1 MTKHKRFDI
10 RVRQSVAGLIAG
22 ACLAVVG
29 GQAIAETA
37 AAAAFVAPS
46 VKAPQ
51 RQSPQ
56 FVLSIPG
63 SPDGA
68 TFPPQREANGG
79 ACHSDNVSPPLAWQ
93 GVPTGTRSFAI
104 VMTDP
109 DGRNGLGVVHWL
121 HYGLPGDLTQLAEG
135 ANSAA
140 DLAGRGGRNSGDTL
154 DYHGPCPPLGEVA
167 HHYVIQIFALDL
179 TPEALPLA
187 MKREA
192 LFAAMEGHVLAAT
205 SVVQR
210 YGR

>member
-1 MTKHKRFDI
+1 MTKQQLLN
-10 RVRQSVAGLIAG
+10 VRARRSVVGVIAG
-22 ACLAVVG
+22 ACLAVAC
-29 GQAIAETA
+29 GQALAEPA
-37 AAAAFVAPS
+37 AAAAFERPS
-46 VKAPQ
+46 AKSPH

-56 FVLSIPG
+56 FVLSVPG

-79 ACHSDNVSPPLAWQ
+79 SCHSDNVSPPLAWT
-93 GVPTGTRSFAI
+93 GVPAGTRSFAV
-104 VMTDP
+104 VMSDP
-109 DGRNGLGVVHWL
+109 DGRSGLGVVHWI

-135 ANSAA
+135 AGTAA
-140 DLAGRGGRNSGDTL
+140 DLPGRGGRNSGDTL

-167 HHYVIQIFALDL
+167 HHYVIQVFALDL
-179 TPEALPLA
+179 SPEALPLA

-192 LFAAMEGHVLAAT
+192 LFAAMDGHVLAAT